1 MQMPNYR
8 ISYYLLASD
17 ERMSQ
22 KDHAPV
28 IEVLRGDK
36 YGPMGALNDSVD
48 AFARAEKIA
57 ADGAYAI
64 KVTQVHPKTKQSIS
78 SYSLIVDP
86 ITKGLTWSA
95 DKTETKYER

>member
-8 ISYYLLASD
+8 ISYYLLARD

-22 KDHAPV
+22 KDHTPV
-28 IEVLRGDK
+28 IEVVFPDMLRGDK
-36 YGPMGALNDSVD
+36 YRPMGALNDGLD
-48 AFARAEKIA
+48 AFERAEKIA
-57 ADGAYAI
+57 ADGAYDI
-64 KVTQVHPKTKQSIS
+64 KVTQVHPKTKQAIS

-95 DKTETKYER
+95 DK

>member
-1 MQMPNYR
+1 MQMFNYR

-36 YGPMGALNDSVD
+36 YGPMGALI
-48 AFARAEKIA
+48 AGTRAEKIA
-57 ADGAYAI
+57 ADGAYDI
-64 KVTQVHPKTKQSIS
+64 KVTKAHPKTNQPIS